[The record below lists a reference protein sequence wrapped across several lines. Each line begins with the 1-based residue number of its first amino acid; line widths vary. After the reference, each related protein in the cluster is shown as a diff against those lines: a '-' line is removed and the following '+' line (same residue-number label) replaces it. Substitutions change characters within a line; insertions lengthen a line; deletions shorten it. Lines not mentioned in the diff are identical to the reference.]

1 VSDAWRGEL
10 LDAYRHHRV
19 DDQIDYYGAKAT
31 DFERARRWTVTITAL
46 LLVMAAL
53 FGALGA
59 AYSDHRA
66 MWAFFAAT
74 LSAVATAV
82 SAFEAASGFE
92 RFSRQYAETRAALV
106 LAAAHGPRTDD
117 VGVNGDEA
125 GGETEIQSF
134 VVDVER
140 VLRAEVDTWSH
151 VAERPPGD
159 SH

>member
-19 DDQIDYYGAKAT
+19 DAQIGYYGAKAD
-31 DFERARRWTVTITAL
+31 DFERARRWTVTTSAV
-46 LLVMAAL
+46 LLVLAAL

-59 AYSDHRA
+59 AYTDRRA

-106 LAAAHGPRTDD
+106 LASAHGPRAQDI
-117 VGVNGDEA
+117 GVNGDA
-125 GGETEIQSF
+125 AASETEVQAF
-134 VVDVER
+134 VGDIER

-151 VAERPPGD
+151 VAERPADD